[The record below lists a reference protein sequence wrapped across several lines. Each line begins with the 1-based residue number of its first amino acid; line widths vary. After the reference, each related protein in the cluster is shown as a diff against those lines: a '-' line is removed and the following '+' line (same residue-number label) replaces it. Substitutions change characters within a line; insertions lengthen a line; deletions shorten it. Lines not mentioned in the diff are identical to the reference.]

1 MSKGNHSDNST
12 PSQEPSSRRCPDS
25 DAPTAIQPPPTA
37 TGVESRRADVHRQR
51 LEDLVRRA
59 NGSTAGESS
68 QRAEASPRA
77 ARQPTS
83 IAPTH
88 ISSNSALAPPAQPS
102 GRPSVLALTSLV
114 ALGAML
120 GGLAALHVDRA
131 LHEPPVV
138 AQQCGE
144 PNALLRP
151 PAAEAPVAAPQVVH
165 LPPAVATSGS
175 RASAAPALPNPARHQ
190 NSALGSKGLAH
201 PRAMAQRES
210 TSASAHPHPGSQ
222 SATNAAS
229 PVMAEPPLPGTMD
242 TSSLAPA
249 GISADPYGG
258 ACSDPERVQVPTQ
271 LHPRVNALMT
281 SSQVFAT
288 P

>member
-1 MSKGNHSDNST
+1 
-12 PSQEPSSRRCPDS
+12 
-25 DAPTAIQPPPTA
+25 
-37 TGVESRRADVHRQR
+37 
-51 LEDLVRRA
+51 
-59 NGSTAGESS
+59 
-68 QRAEASPRA
+68 
-77 ARQPTS
+77 
-83 IAPTH
+83 
-88 ISSNSALAPPAQPS
+88 
-102 GRPSVLALTSLV
+102 
-114 ALGAML
+114 
-120 GGLAALHVDRA
+120 
-131 LHEPPVV
+131 
-138 AQQCGE
+138 
-144 PNALLRP
+144 
-151 PAAEAPVAAPQVVH
+151 
-165 LPPAVATSGS
+165 AVATSGS